1 MKYKENKGNKN
12 YKLGDRKYSNSK
24 KSATKTKVK
33 QPNKSQIRIED
44 KKNKNEYIR
53 LNKYIAESGLT
64 SRRKADELIAA
75 GVVKVNKEVVT
86 ELGTIIHLS
95 DFVTVN
101 GDPINVSHKYFYIL
115 LNKPKDCITSTNDE
129 KGRQTVLDIVK
140 TEERLFP
147 VGRLDRN
154 TTGVLLLTND
164 GELANRLTHPR
175 FQIMRVYNAKLDKA
189 LRSDDAAKIA
199 KGVEI
204 EEGVITA
211 PCEVIIHPEE
221 RTKVTLTLTEGK
233 NHEVKRIFE
242 AVGYEVKSLDR
253 KYYHNLSTQG
263 LVRGKYRYLN
273 KNEINELLK
282 LKK

>member
-1 MKYKENKGNKN
+1 
-12 YKLGDRKYSNSK
+12 
-24 KSATKTKVK
+24 
-33 QPNKSQIRIED
+33 
-44 KKNKNEYIR
+44 
-53 LNKYIAESGLT
+53 
-64 SRRKADELIAA
+64 
-75 GVVKVNKEVVT
+75 
-86 ELGTIIHLS
+86 
-95 DFVTVN
+95 
-101 GDPINVSHKYFYIL
+101 
-115 LNKPKDCITSTNDE
+115 
-129 KGRQTVLDIVK
+129 
-140 TEERLFP
+140 
-147 VGRLDRN
+147 
-154 TTGVLLLTND
+154 
-164 GELANRLTHPR
+164 
-175 FQIMRVYNAKLDKA
+175 MRVYNAKLDKA